1 MADLPPPGPDAVPVA
16 DSTEEGV
23 GPAAAVEPAPSRLD
37 GFVFREP
44 RAGDLTAGWRIV
56 MISAWIMVF
65 FAYAAV
71 WKASDEI
78 GIGTWWLGSR
88 SQPTPIPV
96 RLIPF
101 ALAFTVALLATYNV
115 RRLPW
120 IGIGAGLLLAV
131 MAVFDFS
138 WSRGLA
144 IVELGVALG
153 ALLTA
158 LGSLTGTYR
167 LEPAEPSGENEAV
180 AG

>member
-1 MADLPPPGPDAVPVA
+1 MATDPPEPDR
-16 DSTEEGV
+16 G
-23 GPAAAVEPAPSRLD
+23 RLD

-44 RAGDLTAGWRIV
+44 RAGDLTAGWRIL
-56 MISAWIMVF
+56 MIAAWIMVF

-101 ALAFTVALLATYNV
+101 LIAFALTILATYNV

-120 IGIGAGLLLAV
+120 IATATSLLLAV
-131 MAVFDFS
+131 MATFDFA
-138 WSRGLA
+138 WSAGLA
-144 IVELGVALG
+144 VVELGVALG

-158 LGSLTGTYR
+158 LGSFTGTYR
-167 LEPAEPSGENEAV
+167 LGPSERPGVEEPVTG
-180 AG
+180 